1 VKSHP
6 PYTPP
11 FPPRHK
17 GEIPVTELL
26 AKARRSLLEVWGE
39 EMFQGPGTALDIL
52 GRRLVVLNRPE
63 AIEAVLHTQAGN
75 FAAKPAP
82 LRKLL
87 TPLMGEGLFMAD
99 APGRRA
105 QVEVAQAMPGL
116 LPATAEALQ
125 GLLALWSTR
134 LPGQVLDL
142 AGAMRGL
149 AGEVLCRAIFGSERA
164 AAPLTR
170 LAAEYASKI
179 SGAGLI
185 TMLALP
191 ETLARLRV
199 SGEVRRIHA
208 LVDSLIVGMAR
219 TGMGPRAL
227 REEAISLF
235 TAGHES
241 LAHALTAAWFL
252 LAEASWAEAA
262 LHAEL
267 AEVLEGRA
275 PTPGDLPRL
284 PVTRA
289 ILCEALRLYPAFPII
304 ARVAARQTQV
314 AGASIPKG
322 AIVFV
327 VPWLVHRHQRHWE
340 APDEFRPERFLPGAP
355 PPAPFSYLPFG
366 HGPRLCPAHDVALL
380 SAMLALATL
389 AQGFRLTTQ
398 PGHRV
403 QPQGSLTLNLGETLP
418 MRLEWRI
425 APAPDKRF
433 NPEP

>member
-1 VKSHP
+1 VKPHP

-11 FPPRHK
+11 YPTRHK

-26 AKARRSLLEVWGE
+26 AKARRGLLEVWSE
-39 EMFQGPGTALDIL
+39 EMFLGPGTALDIL
-52 GRRLVVLNRPE
+52 GQRLVVLNRPE
-63 AIEAVLHTQAGN
+63 AIEAVLVTQAGD
-75 FAAKPAP
+75 FAAKPAL

-87 TPLMGEGLFMAD
+87 APLMGEGLFMAK
-99 APGRRA
+99 APGRRVHVQA
-105 QVEVAQAMPGL
+105 AQAMPAL
-116 LPATAEALQ
+116 LTATVEAMG
-125 GLLALWSTR
+125 GLLALWGAR
-134 LPGQVLDL
+134 PPGQVLDL
-142 AGAMRGL
+142 AGTMRGL

-164 AAPLTR
+164 AATLTR
-170 LAAEYASKI
+170 LAADYAGKI
-179 SGAGLI
+179 SGGGLM

-208 LVDSLIVGMAR
+208 LVDSLIEGKAG
-219 TGMGPRAL
+219 TGL
-227 REEAISLF
+227 RPMVVRDEAISLF

-252 LAEASWAEAA
+252 LAEAPWAEAA

-267 AEVLEGRA
+267 AEALEGRV
-275 PTPGDLPRL
+275 PMPEDLPRL

-304 ARVAARQTQV
+304 ARVAARQTLV
-314 AGASIPKG
+314 AGETIPKG

-340 APDEFRPERFLPGAP
+340 APDEFRPERFLPEAP
-355 PPAPFSYLPFG
+355 PAAPFSFMPFG
-366 HGPRLCPAHDVALL
+366 HGPRLCPAHDVALD

-389 AQGFRLTTQ
+389 AQRFALRSQ

-403 QPQGSLTLNLGETLP
+403 QPQGGLTLNLGERLP
-418 MRLEWRI
+418 MRLEPR
-425 APAPDKRF
+425 
-433 NPEP
+433 